1 MHKLNLDGDDDF
13 DSIEHIRIEHSEIHP
28 KYDLETKKY
37 DFWVIKLK
45 WATKLYA
52 EKVIALH
59 QNDADVDFVLPSGTP
74 LVTMGFGT
82 MNEDGALP
90 NVLQKV
96 TLKYISNSECTKP
109 PYKYLNNEIYDSMMC
124 AAADGDAEEDTCEA
138 SILANG
144 VTSLS
149 LYDFP
154 NNSHSIATNTI
165 GRCWWTTYTCRN
177 RCGKDEDSSWGYFLG
192 CWLW

>member
-1 MHKLNLDGDDDF
+1 LYN
-13 DSIEHIRIEHSEIHP
+13 R
-28 KYDLETKKY
+28 ETRKY

-45 WATKLYA
+45 WATERYA

-59 QNDADVDFVLPSGTP
+59 TNDADVDFVLTTDTP

-82 MNEDGALP
+82 LNEEGLLP

-124 AAADGDAEEDTCEA
+124 AAADGEAEEDTCQA
-138 SILANG
+138 STLAND

-149 LYDFP
+149 LSDFL
-154 NNSHSIATNTI
+154 NNSRPIATTI
-165 GRCWWTTYTCRN
+165 TGRFWRTTCTCRN
-177 RCGKDEDSSWGYFLG
+177 R
-192 CWLW
+192 